1 MVPRSLP
8 KYSQEFR
15 DDAVDLLMRTK
26 RSVPEVARDLNVSVA
41 SLRNWYK
48 DRVSKKKPK
57 RPPATISQTPV
68 LADQVESPEE
78 KVRRLERE
86 LRKAHRR
93 IEGLEEDREILK
105 KAAAFF
111 VKESE

>member
-8 KYSQEFR
+8 KYTPEFR
-15 DDAVDLLMRTK
+15 DDAVKLLSRTK
-26 RSVPEVARDLNVSVA
+26 RSLPDVARDLGVSVGT
-41 SLRNWYK
+41 LRNWYN
-48 DRVSKKKPK
+48 DEVSKKKPK
-57 RPPATISQTPV
+57 RAPSKSSQSPV
-68 LADQVESPEE
+68 LADEVESPKE
-78 KVRRLERE
+78 KIRRLERE
-86 LRKAHRR
+86 LSTAHRR